1 MREPSILI
9 SELRLC
15 LPLKETFRDLKAMGT
30 AYVFLSVQSKITP
43 GINVEEVASDTQLHF
58 DHFLWVLLGQH
69 TGYKCKL

>member
-15 LPLKETFRDLKAMGT
+15 LPLKEAFRDLKAMGT

-58 DHFLWVLLGQH
+58 DRS
-69 TGYKCKL
+69 